1 MLQNVIQKETTD
13 LNKAL
18 CIYSNIAG
26 CDEEIID
33 LLIKDPLFA
42 FILKTQSRK
51 IIPILDVS
59 NMVYNLI
66 DGSSIEQV
74 KTIMDGQFVCFLKE
88 VLASSQI

>member
-1 MLQNVIQKETTD
+1 MQEESSD
-13 LNKAL
+13 LNKSL

-33 LLIKDPLFA
+33 SLIKDPLFY
-42 FILKTQSRK
+42 FIIRSQSRK

-66 DGSSIEQV
+66 DGSSIEQA
-74 KTIMDGQFVCFLKE
+74 KTFMDGKFVSFLKE
-88 VLASSQI
+88 VLASS